1 MHKLYL
7 VMVGLPARGKS
18 RLARRIC
25 GGLAADGFRSA
36 IFNNGDVRR
45 QLLGAES
52 TLPEFYS
59 PDNAEGRRIRE
70 EICQRNLARA
80 REWLNREGDV
90 AILDATNVSRTRRAF
105 IERSLTDHPVLFLEC
120 VNEDPVLLNACI
132 RNKTRLLEYAGYTED
147 EALASFVGRIGYYEA
162 IYEPVGR
169 EQYWLCVDTMA
180 GRILAER
187 PCEGSP
193 YYPAIR
199 EIVVRPRP
207 WPCTCVTRNWTGCS
221 PPRACARTRRRR
233 PCCAGG
239 TIPM

>member
-45 QLLGAES
+45 ELLGAES

-70 EICQRNLARA
+70 EICRQNLIRA
-80 REWLNREGDV
+80 KEWLNREGDV
-90 AILDATNVSRTRRAF
+90 AILDATNVSRARRAF
-105 IERSLTDHPVLFLEC
+105 IERTLTDHPVLFLEC
-120 VNEDPVLLNACI
+120 VNEDPVMLNACI
-132 RNKTRLLEYAGYTED
+132 RNKTRLPEYAGYTED

-162 IYEPVGR
+162 IYEPVGK
-169 EQYWLCVDTMA
+169 EQYWLCVDTMSS
-180 GRILAER
+180 RILAEQ

-199 EIVVRPRP
+199 EIVVSWWVQSLYLARHGQTEYNVQGRIGGDRP
-207 WPCTCVTRNWTGCS
+207 
-221 PPRACARTRRRR
+221 
-233 PCCAGG
+233 
-239 TIPM
+239 

>member
-45 QLLGAES
+45 ELLGAES

-70 EICQRNLARA
+70 EICRQNLIRA
-80 REWLNREGDV
+80 KEWLNREGDV
-90 AILDATNVSRTRRAF
+90 AILDATNVSRARRAF
-105 IERSLTDHPVLFLEC
+105 IERTLTDHPVLFLEC

-132 RNKTRLLEYAGYTED
+132 RNKTRLPEYAGYTED

-162 IYEPVGR
+162 IYEPVGKEHTGCAWIPCPAASWR
-169 EQYWLCVDTMA
+169 NSPAKAPPTIPPSARSWSA
-180 GRILAER
+180 GGRRACIWRGMVRRNTTCRAA
-187 PCEGSP
+187 SA
-193 YYPAIR
+193 AIR
-199 EIVVRPRP
+199 P
-207 WPCTCVTRNWTGCS
+207 
-221 PPRACARTRRRR
+221 
-233 PCCAGG
+233 
-239 TIPM
+239 